1 MIILYFIKNF
11 WIIVGYT
18 LLNSILWYMIF
29 LEMQIEQKRNY
40 WLILGSI
47 CVILLSTVLIIKY
60 YYNILF

>member
-11 WIIVGYT
+11 WIIVGYS

-29 LEMQIEQKRNY
+29 LEMQNKQKRNY
-40 WLILGSI
+40 WLILRCI
-47 CVILLSTVLIIKY
+47 YVILLSTILIIKY

>member
-11 WIIVGYT
+11 WIIVLYT
-18 LLNSILWYMIF
+18 LLNSILWYMVF
-29 LEMQIEQKRNY
+29 LEVNNKKNRKY
-40 WLILGSI
+40 WFILRCI

>member
-18 LLNSILWYMIF
+18 ILNSILWYMIF
-29 LEMQIEQKRNY
+29 LEMQNKQKRNY
-40 WLILGSI
+40 WLILRSI

>member
-11 WIIVGYT
+11 WIIVGYS

-29 LEMQIEQKRNY
+29 LEMQNKQKRNY
-40 WLILGSI
+40 WLILRCI
-47 CVILLSTVLIIKY
+47 CVILLSTILIIKY